1 MIPETA
7 KDLRQLSFVSVDDD
21 LLGSPGPGLRGR
33 QASSDGAPGPRAPR
47 PLGARV
53 SVTSWPPNQE
63 PGLL

>member
-21 LLGSPGPGLRGR
+21 LLGSPGPGL
-33 QASSDGAPGPRAPR
+33 AYGAPGPRAPR
-47 PLGARV
+47 PLGAGV

-63 PGLL
+63 PAHSL